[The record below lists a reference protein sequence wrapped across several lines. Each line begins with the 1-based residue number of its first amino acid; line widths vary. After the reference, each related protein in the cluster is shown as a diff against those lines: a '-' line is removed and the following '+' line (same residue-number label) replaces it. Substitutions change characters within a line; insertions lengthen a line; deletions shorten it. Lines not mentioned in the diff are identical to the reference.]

1 MKRAKPERKRK
12 QKHDDTSPVK
22 LLESELHALRRDLRA
37 AGRLEAK
44 RVVPYIVSQILG
56 AIGASLGGGGEFA
69 GLVFT
74 IRWGVTGFFLGLAL
88 VVLLS
93 VSLRRKDLVSIRGMM
108 VLVAIAG
115 VLSWFFARIL
125 FGVIGY

>member
-1 MKRAKPERKRK
+1 MERDNPRLVG
-12 QKHDDTSPVK
+12 TASALIILPIVG
-22 LLESELHALRRDLRA
+22 LLGGLA
-37 AGRLEAK
+37 
-44 RVVPYIVSQILG
+44 LG
-56 AIGASLGGGGEFA
+56 AIGASLAGVGEFT

-88 VVLLS
+88 VVFLS
-93 VSLRRKDLVSIRGMM
+93 VSLRRKNLVSIRGMM

>member
-1 MKRAKPERKRK
+1 MERDNPRLVG
-12 QKHDDTSPVK
+12 TASALIILPIVG
-22 LLESELHALRRDLRA
+22 LLGGLA
-37 AGRLEAK
+37 
-44 RVVPYIVSQILG
+44 LG
-56 AIGASLGGGGEFA
+56 AIGASLGGRSEFA

-108 VLVAIAG
+108 VLVAIAA